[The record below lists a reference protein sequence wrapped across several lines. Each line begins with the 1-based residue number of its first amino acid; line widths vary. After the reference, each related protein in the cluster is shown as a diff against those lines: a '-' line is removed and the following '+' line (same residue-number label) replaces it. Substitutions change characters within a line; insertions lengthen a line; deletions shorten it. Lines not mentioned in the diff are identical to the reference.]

1 MKSIVLGIGNPIIGD
16 DGVGFRVIEALE
28 KDPPTGEVTFT
39 ACDVSGLAILDLIV
53 DYDRAVL
60 VDAIQTVGGVPGT
73 VYRLELADFNTS
85 KHTASAHDMDLPT
98 ALDLGRK
105 LNLKIPETISIV
117 AIEIPEALEFSHDL
131 TPPVQAAVAEA
142 VHHVREILAESLPPN

>member
-28 KDPPTGEVTFT
+28 TDPPAGDVTLT

-60 VDAIQTVGGVPGT
+60 VDAIQTVNGVPGT
-73 VYRLELADFNTS
+73 IYRLGLADFNTT
-85 KHTASAHDMDLPT
+85 KHTISAHDMDLPS
-98 ALDLGRK
+98 ALELGKK
-105 LNLKIPETISIV
+105 LNLKVPEAISIV
-117 AIEIPEALEFSHDL
+117 AIEIPDAYVFSHDL
-131 TPPVQAAVAEA
+131 TPPVLAAVPEA
-142 VHHVREILAESLPPN
+142 VKLVRAILAEGS

>member
-1 MKSIVLGIGNPIIGD
+1 MKSIVLGIGNSILGD

-28 KDPPTGEVTFT
+28 SAPPPGDITLT

-53 DYDRAVL
+53 NYDQAVL

-73 VYRLELADFNTS
+73 IYRLELDDFNTTR
-85 KHTASAHDMDLPT
+85 HTTSPHDMDLPS

-105 LNLKIPETISIV
+105 LNLKIPDRISIV
-117 AIEIPEALEFSHDL
+117 AIEIPDAYVFSHSL
-131 TPPVQAAVAEA
+131 TSPIQAAVPEA
-142 VHHVREILAESLPPN
+142 VRIVRDILLERP

>member
-28 KDPPTGEVTFT
+28 KDPPPGDVSLT

-53 DYDRAVL
+53 DFDQAVL

-85 KHTASAHDMDLPT
+85 KHTISPHDMDLPT
-98 ALDLGRK
+98 ALDLGK
-105 LNLKIPETISIV
+105 KMDLKVPGRISIV
-117 AIEIPEALEFSHDL
+117 AIEIPDAYIFSNEL
-131 TPPVQAAVAEA
+131 TAPVQAAIHEA
-142 VHHVREILAESLPPN
+142 VKQVREILSESRG